1 MKRIKKNSIRLQKNY
16 RLWCKC
22 MALGERTGCHQL
34 PERSFC
40 FRGYQLPVCARCTG
54 VIIGYLLAVPVC
66 ILSGINRCISI
77 LGCICMLADWTLQA
91 CKIKPSTNT
100 RRFIT
105 GILGD
110 YGIMSVQIGLIK
122 KFILMLRNLR
132 EVEHYA

>member
-1 MKRIKKNSIRLQKNY
+1 
-16 RLWCKC
+16 
-22 MALGERTGCHQL
+22 
-34 PERSFC
+34 
-40 FRGYQLPVCARCTG
+40 
-54 VIIGYLLAVPVC
+54 
-66 ILSGINRCISI
+66 
-77 LGCICMLADWTLQA
+77 MLADWTLQA